1 MTTVVNVAQ
10 VAANMA
16 VLGWGR
22 RRAGVW
28 TQGCDVGCPGCSSA
42 HTHDTARGRIVA
54 VNDML
59 EWFSAQASTFDGL
72 TISGGEP
79 TMQSDAVLE
88 LIEAFRSRFGE
99 VDVLLF
105 SGLGWPRISSR
116 FADLVAVCDVVIAGP
131 YVPYLPALPLRGSS
145 NQSVHVL
152 TRLGGQRYGDL
163 DRWPVHVTQ
172 LAFGEHGVTTVGI
185 PRTTALA
192 RRLQETRGF
201 ETATLSWDD
210 YQGAN
215 GDVD

>member
-88 LIEAFRSRFGE
+88 LIEATHQLTVRGSRGG
-99 VDVLLF
+99 VRCRDCRPV
-105 SGLGWPRISSR
+105 R
-116 FADLVAVCDVVIAGP
+116 
-131 YVPYLPALPLRGSS
+131 ALPSGAAAAGLEQPERARADPAG
-145 NQSVHVL
+145 
-152 TRLGGQRYGDL
+152 
-163 DRWPVHVTQ
+163 W
-172 LAFGEHGVTTVGI
+172 
-185 PRTTALA
+185 TALWRPGPVA
-192 RRLQETRGF
+192 GSRH
-201 ETATLSWDD
+201 TACFR
-210 YQGAN
+210 
-215 GDVD
+215 